1 VKNGEVKNMDL
12 SGQNV
17 LAMRDAQSALAV
29 GATRVLVGERC
40 VITPSARD
48 FLRQHDIELIAGGS
62 CTAAASSQNDK
73 GRSGASGE
81 AQRGSGAG
89 VPTRGARIID
99 VVPGK
104 SDRKAS
110 SAQPAPAAR
119 ETRGAANPRLF
130 TTPEAEAI
138 KLEICAVGKKLWTR
152 QYVDGNGGNIS
163 YRIGPNEVL
172 CTPTLVSKFDL
183 TPDDICMVDLE
194 GKQVA
199 GKLPRTSEILLH
211 LEIYKAVPE
220 AKSCV
225 HCHPPHATA
234 YAITGRVPPSRVIPE
249 FEVFV
254 GKVAVSPYE
263 TPGTQAFAETV
274 LPYVRQHNVVLLANH
289 GIICWADTVT
299 HAEWFAEVVDTYCWT
314 LMLASQLGVPISQ
327 ISEKHTADLLDIKK
341 SIGLPDAR
349 FDAAGMKEC
358 QLSDLETNT
367 TIALLPCARDGVS
380 IGSPDTTDIEQLVKQ
395 VTDAVMGAIGAQ

>member
-17 LAMRDAQSALAV
+17 LTMRDAQNAV
-29 GATRVLVGERC
+29 TAGATQVRVGGKC

-48 FLRQHDIELIAGGS
+48 FLRQHEIELVMGAPAAAAAAPVSAPKPAPSVAGG
-62 CTAAASSQNDK
+62 
-73 GRSGASGE
+73 G
-81 AQRGSGAG
+81 GSGAG
-89 VPTRGARIID
+89 KARIIN
-99 VVPGK
+99 VAGGGSPAKTTPSV
-104 SDRKAS
+104 R
-110 SAQPAPAAR
+110 SAPD
-119 ETRGAANPRLF
+119 PRLF
-130 TTPEAEAI
+130 NTPEAEAVKI
-138 KLEICAVGKKLWTR
+138 EICAVGKKLWNR

-163 YRIGPNEVL
+163 YRIGPNEVI
-172 CTPTLVSKFDL
+172 CTPTLVSKYDL
-183 TPDDICMVDLE
+183 TPDDLCMVDLD
-194 GKQVA
+194 GKQIA
-199 GKLPRTSEILLH
+199 GKRPRTSEILLH
-211 LEIYKAVPE
+211 LEIFKAVPE

-263 TPGTQAFAETV
+263 TPGTKAFAETV
-274 LPYVRQHNVVLLANH
+274 IPYVKQHNTVLLANH

-299 HAEWFAEVVDTYCWT
+299 HAEWYAEVVDTYCWT

-341 SIGLPDAR
+341 TIGLPDAR
-349 FDAAGMKEC
+349 FDASGMKEC

-367 TIALLPCARDGVS
+367 SIALLPCARDGVS
-380 IGSPDTTDIEQLVKQ
+380 IGTADSADIEQLVKT
-395 VTDAVMGAIGAQ
+395 VTDAVMGAIKAQ